1 MTCQSEVPTVL
12 RSGEILDMRQM
23 YQDGLSIT
31 EIARRTGKDRKTIR
45 KWIQRDDLPRR
56 QKRSSSSILD
66 PFKPFI
72 QKRMRA
78 GVVNAAKMF
87 RLLKEQGYTGKERI
101 VRAYMSPLRPMV
113 NAPATVRFETEPGRQ
128 AQVDWAEFGKVEVE
142 GEVRTLYAFIMVLAY
157 SRMLYVEFTT
167 STEMAT
173 FLRCHINAFRFF
185 QGVPKEILYDN
196 LKSVVKDRDENGRPR
211 FNERFLDFAAYYGFQ
226 PRACLPYHAWTKG
239 KVERPVRYLREN
251 FFQGTSFSSV
261 PDLNRQ
267 THHWLGTVANVRI
280 HGTTHEQPI
289 IRFAEERLTPLGIQ
303 PDFDTSRYTS
313 RRVSREAMV
322 AVEGIRYSVPW
333 QLAGRDVLVR
343 LLADGTRLQILW
355 QDQVVATHDLARG
368 RGQLVRDPSHFEGLT
383 RAKAGRPVT
392 VLRPAPTDEVEV
404 RSLDYY
410 DQLAG
415 VN

>member
-1 MTCQSEVPTVL
+1 MTGQSEVPTVL
-12 RSGEILDMRQM
+12 RSGEILDIRQM

-45 KWIQRDDLPRR
+45 KWVQRDDLPKR
-56 QKRSSSSILD
+56 QKRSSYSILD

-72 QKRMRA
+72 QKKMRA
-78 GVVNAAKMF
+78 GVLNAAKMC

-101 VRAYMSPLRPMV
+101 IRAYMSPLRPMV
-113 NAPATVRFETEPGRQ
+113 DSPATVRFETEPGRQ
-128 AQVDWAEFGKVEVE
+128 AQVDWAEFGKVEVD

-185 QGVPKEILYDN
+185 GGVPKEILYDN

-251 FFQGTSFSSV
+251 FFQGTSFNSV
-261 PDLNRQ
+261 PDC
-267 THHWLGTVANVRI
+267 V
-280 HGTTHEQPI
+280 
-289 IRFAEERLTPLGIQ
+289 
-303 PDFDTSRYTS
+303 
-313 RRVSREAMV
+313 
-322 AVEGIRYSVPW
+322 
-333 QLAGRDVLVR
+333 
-343 LLADGTRLQILW
+343 
-355 QDQVVATHDLARG
+355 
-368 RGQLVRDPSHFEGLT
+368 
-383 RAKAGRPVT
+383 
-392 VLRPAPTDEVEV
+392 
-404 RSLDYY
+404 
-410 DQLAG
+410 
-415 VN
+415 

>member
-1 MTCQSEVPTVL
+1 VL
-12 RSGEILDMRQM
+12 RSGEILAIRQL
-23 YQDGLSIT
+23 YEEGLSIT

-45 KWIQRDDLPRR
+45 TWIQRDDLPRR

-72 QKRMRA
+72 QKKMRT

-101 VRAYMSPLRPMV
+101 LRAYMAPLRPMV
-113 NAPATVRFETEPGRQ
+113 DSPATVRFETEPGRQ
-128 AQVDWAEFGKVEVE
+128 AQVDWAEFGKIEVD
-142 GEVRTLYAFIMVLAY
+142 GEVRTLYAFLMVLAY

-211 FNERFLDFAAYYGFQ
+211 FNERFQDFAAYYGFQ
-226 PRACLPYHAWTKG
+226 ARACLPYHAWTKG

-251 FFQGTSFSSV
+251 FFQGIGFSSV
-261 PDLNRQ
+261 SDLNCQ
-267 THHWLGTVANVRI
+267 SQHWLSTVANVRD
-280 HGTTHEQPI
+280 HGTTHVQPI
-289 IRFAEERLTPLGIQ
+289 IRFAEERLTPLGLQ
-303 PDFDTSRYTS
+303 PDFDTSRYST
-313 RRVSREAMV
+313 RRVSREATV
-322 AVEGIRYSVPW
+322 SVEGNRYSVPW
-333 QLAGRDVLVR
+333 HLAGRDVLVR
-343 LLADGTRLQILW
+343 LLADGTRLQVLW
-355 QDQVVATHDLARG
+355 QDQVVATHALAQG
-368 RGQLVRDPSHFEGLT
+368 RGQMVRDPAHFEGLT

-392 VLRPAPTDEVEV
+392 VLRAGPTDEVEV
-404 RSLDYY
+404 RPLDYY
-410 DQLAG
+410 DELVG

>member
-1 MTCQSEVPTVL
+1 MD
-12 RSGEILDMRQM
+12 IRQM
-23 YQDGLSIT
+23 YEDGLSIS

-45 KWIQRDDLPRR
+45 TWIQRDDLPKRR
-56 QKRSSSSILD
+56 KRSSSSILD

-72 QKRMRA
+72 QKKMRV

-113 NAPATVRFETEPGRQ
+113 ESPATVRFETEPGRQ
-128 AQVDWAEFGKVEVE
+128 AQVDWAEFGKVEVD
-142 GEVRTLYAFIMVLAY
+142 GEERTLYAFIMVLAY
-157 SRMLYVEFTT
+157 SRMLYVEYTT

-173 FLRCHINAFRFF
+173 FLRCHINAFRFLG
-185 QGVPKEILYDN
+185 GVPKEILYDN

-226 PRACLPYHAWTKG
+226 TRACLPYHAWTKG

-251 FFQGTSFSSV
+251 FFQGTSFGSI

-267 THHWLGTVANVRI
+267 AQHWLATVANVRV
-280 HGTTHEQPI
+280 HGTTNEQPI
-289 IRFAEERLTPLGIQ
+289 TRFAEEQLTPLGLQ

-313 RRVSREAMV
+313 RRVSREAAV
-322 AVEGIRYSVPW
+322 SVEGNRYSVPW
-333 QLAGRDVLVR
+333 HLAGRDVLVR
-343 LLADGTRLQILW
+343 LLADGKRLQVLW
-355 QDQVVATHDLARG
+355 QDQVVATHSLAQG
-368 RGQLVRDPSHFEGLT
+368 RGQLVRDPAHFEGLT

-404 RSLDYY
+404 RPLDYY

>member
-1 MTCQSEVPTVL
+1 ML
-12 RSGEILDMRQM
+12 RSGEILDIRQM
-23 YQDGLSIT
+23 YEDGLSIT

-72 QKRMRA
+72 QKKMRA

-87 RLLKEQGYTGKERI
+87 RLVKEMGYAGKERI
-101 VRAYMSPLRPMV
+101 VRAYMAPLRPMV

-128 AQVDWAEFGKVEVE
+128 AQVDWAEFGKVEVD
-142 GEVRTLYAFIMVLAY
+142 GEARTLYAFIMVLAY

-196 LKSVVKDRDENGRPR
+196 LKSVVKDRGEDGRPR
-211 FNERFLDFAAYYGFQ
+211 FNERFQDFAGYYGFQ
-226 PRACLPYHAWTKG
+226 TRACLPYHAWTKG

-261 PDLNRQ
+261 SDLNHQ
-267 THHWLGTVANVRI
+267 AQHWLGTVANVRV
-280 HGTTHEQPI
+280 HGTTQVQPI
-289 IRFAEERLTPLGIQ
+289 VRFAEERLTPLGLQ

-313 RRVSREAMV
+313 RRVSREAV
-322 AVEGIRYSVPW
+322 VSVEGNRYSVPW
-333 QLAGRDVLVR
+333 HLAGRDVLVR
-343 LLADGTRLQILW
+343 LLADGTRLQVVW
-355 QDQVVATHDLARG
+355 QDQVVAAHPLVQG
-368 RGQLVRDPSHFEGLT
+368 HGQLVRDPAHFEGLT
-383 RAKAGRPVT
+383 RAKAGRPIT
-392 VLRPAPTDEVEV
+392 VLRGGPTDEVEV
-404 RSLDYY
+404 RPLDYY
-410 DQLAG
+410 EELAE